1 MLALLLLA
9 VALGL
14 SNFAA
19 AIGIGVSGVRGGTRV
34 RMAVVFGV
42 FEAGMPVLG
51 LVLGRGV
58 ADGIGQAARW
68 LGGAALIAFGAFGAF
83 GLIQGWRGGGDR
95 AGPGGR
101 GGAEPAEPGG
111 PGRAVPEG
119 WPMGRLLVSG
129 LVLSGDNLAAGFA
142 LGAYHV
148 GVGVAAAAFGVVSV
162 VMSLAGLELGAR
174 IGAAAGERAE
184 LVAGVILVAA
194 GAAIAAGALLIP
206 RHAAWM
212 PRSGRWSTLQ
222 NKVRLRHV
230 APADAMP
237 APPKSGISDKSGG
250 SWGRS
255 RPDRLLCALSPRYPG
270 GFYTRSFG
278 CRLAT

>member
-1 MLALLLLA
+1 VLALLLLA

-51 LVLGRGV
+51 LALGRGA

-68 LGGAALIAFGAFGAF
+68 LGGAALMAFGAF
-83 GLIQGWRGGGDR
+83 GLIQAWRGGGGDR
-95 AGPGGR
+95 AGPGL
-101 GGAEPAEPGG
+101 GG
-111 PGRAVPEG
+111 PGRAVPG
-119 WPMGRLLVSG
+119 AGGPGRAAVGDGGPGRAAGSWPMGRLLVSG

-148 GVGVAAAAFGVVSV
+148 GVGVAAAVFGLVSV

-184 LVAGVILVAA
+184 LVAGAILVAV
-194 GAAIAAGALLIP
+194 GAAIAAGAL
-206 RHAAWM
+206 
-212 PRSGRWSTLQ
+212 
-222 NKVRLRHV
+222 
-230 APADAMP
+230 
-237 APPKSGISDKSGG
+237 
-250 SWGRS
+250 
-255 RPDRLLCALSPRYPG
+255 
-270 GFYTRSFG
+270 
-278 CRLAT
+278 

>member
-1 MLALLLLA
+1 VLALLLLA

-51 LVLGRGV
+51 LLLGRGA

-68 LGGAALIAFGAFGAF
+68 LGGAALIAFGAFG
-83 GLIQGWRGGGDR
+83 LIQGWRGGGDR
-95 AGPGGR
+95 AAA
-101 GGAEPAEPGG
+101 GGA
-111 PGRAVPEG
+111 GRAAAG
-119 WPMGRLLVSG
+119 GAGRAAAGGSGRAAGSWPMGRLLVSG

-148 GVGVAAAAFGVVSV
+148 GVGVAATAFGLVSV

-184 LVAGVILVAA
+184 LVAGALLVAA
-194 GAAIAAGALLIP
+194 GAAIAAGALLVP
-206 RHAAWM
+206 ACAGVDAATCGFTHWCQCV
-212 PRSGRWSTLQ
+212 PRSLGCPWCIPWRKIGEVLGSGE
-222 NKVRLRHV
+222 VFVHY
-230 APADAMP
+230 DAHFSP
-237 APPKSGISDKSGG
+237 RSLNLPRKSGSYSNG
-250 SWGRS
+250 
-255 RPDRLLCALSPRYPG
+255 
-270 GFYTRSFG
+270 
-278 CRLAT
+278 